1 MADTM
6 HERDVA
12 ATDEMIR
19 NLRAGT
25 FRKVATGI
33 GAAGGLLMLGA
44 AILIGAWKQGNDPE
58 AFKEALRHMPP
69 LNVTVTLDPNST
81 VKLAEGATVRLEQPS
96 VMPRAA
102 SAQAG
107 GNDPAIQTTV
117 TVFKEVK
124 HGNHSVQTG
133 WDFPNGA
140 AKKPERQFCHFRK
153 VTVDGIWG
161 VEDIGRNGVMLP
173 APAGVT
179 DQKERFAKCQW
190 FDGDPATRFRN
201 QPSSKFTSAPART
214 PAPPVIPG
222 CAPASPAMPVTSTAI
237 MTASHASSISHR
249 ADAGDAVASL
259 GRR

>member
-190 FDGDPATRFRN
+190 FDGD
-201 QPSSKFTSAPART
+201 
-214 PAPPVIPG
+214 
-222 CAPASPAMPVTSTAI
+222 
-237 MTASHASSISHR
+237 
-249 ADAGDAVASL
+249 L
-259 GRR
+259 G